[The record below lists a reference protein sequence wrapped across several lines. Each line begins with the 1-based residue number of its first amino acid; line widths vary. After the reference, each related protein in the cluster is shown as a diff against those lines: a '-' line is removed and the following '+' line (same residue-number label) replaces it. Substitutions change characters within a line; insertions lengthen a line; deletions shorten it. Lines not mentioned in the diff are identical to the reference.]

1 MDQEG
6 NEVEED
12 LNRTNPFMRVT
23 EAQRGQAPLLFHDSA
38 IETKRS
44 TKAKPFHH
52 PKNIFAWYNNEGQIA
67 WLNKK
72 WSDRSAKLLPDASNV
87 TTPHQLDLVSQP
99 CIIPNGANH
108 EILVSATSEQSM
120 NAAKRMK
127 MNKRTDTCIVPSELQ
142 VYIPW
147 IKRNSVFSI
156 FSFVC
161 RGGMEPFLP
170 MLGSTQFRKADP

>member
-1 MDQEG
+1 VDRLPCSSTILPSKRRDRG
-6 NEVEED
+6 NEPTCLD
-12 LNRTNPFMRVT
+12 AFLR
-23 EAQRGQAPLLFHDSA
+23 
-38 IETKRS
+38 

-120 NAAKRMK
+120 NA
-127 MNKRTDTCIVPSELQ
+127 
-142 VYIPW
+142 W